1 MSDHSNTIA
10 DVSEW
15 VKCFKQFS
23 KEYDT
28 LCELTEKTLDKLLD
42 CDELL
47 NDIPYDITQEEILSK
62 VKLHLFH

>member
-1 MSDHSNTIA
+1 MSDQSTTIA

-15 VKCFKQFS
+15 IKRFKQFS

-28 LCELTEKTLDKLLD
+28 VCELTEKTLDRLLN

-47 NDIPYDITQEEILSK
+47 NDIPYDITQEEIFSK
-62 VKLHLFH
+62 VSNLIH

>member
-1 MSDHSNTIA
+1 MSDQSNTIA

-15 VKCFKQFS
+15 IKRFKQFS

-28 LCELTEKTLDKLLD
+28 VCELTEKTLDRLLN

-47 NDIPYDITQEEILSK
+47 NDIPYDITQEEIFSK
-62 VKLHLFH
+62 VSNLIH